1 MQTAALITIADGLL
15 QEHRDFSLLIEIA
28 DNIYATTFNTET
40 FYVTIHNAYAQA
52 GQPYRYLGERET
64 RTR

>member
-1 MQTAALITIADGLL
+1 
-15 QEHRDFSLLIEIA
+15 SLLIEIA